1 MFHSGSLRLK
11 PQANHQC
18 VAFKHKD
25 NKVTAQFQF
34 QTFFHAFL
42 LMKNLINKLKLDP
55 QAFVSACPQTLCLSD
70 SSTSFCPKS
79 KVSTSS
85 RRLSVVQTKKLHI
98 PSTNTYTKRSS
109 KFDHGSIS
117 HQHMKNIQSH
127 SSKKR
132 EEQGGKRQIKEHNL
146 NADLLCSLGWQC
158 SHMLLTESTQVQLPP
173 PSTLTGPPPSPL
185 PLSPPLQ
192 PTVRIA

>member
-1 MFHSGSLRLK
+1 
-11 PQANHQC
+11 
-18 VAFKHKD
+18 
-25 NKVTAQFQF
+25 
-34 QTFFHAFL
+34 
-42 LMKNLINKLKLDP
+42 MKNLINKLKLDP

-85 RRLSVVQTKKLHI
+85 RRLSVKQKSFTFPAQTRTPKDHQSLTTVQSL
-98 PSTNTYTKRSS
+98 TNTWKIFKVIQARRE
-109 KFDHGSIS
+109 
-117 HQHMKNIQSH
+117 KN
-127 SSKKR
+127 R
-132 EEQGGKRQIKEHNL
+132 GGKRQIKEHNL

-192 PTVRIA
+192 PTVRIAWLPV